1 MSLYVAEQ
9 RWYRSDLLLVHL
21 PLEHQ
26 QPRPQQKNETQLH
39 LGNEQMHPIFFH
51 ANLRAMAYYATKRRI
66 LSEQHYPNSPHI
78 GTLGPEYTILVH
90 GPLGLRRPSCARP
103 QHFAMAPAASRKLRS
118 DAVPM

>member
-51 ANLRAMAYYATKRRI
+51 ANLRAMAYY
-66 LSEQHYPNSPHI
+66 I